1 MANAF
6 KLGRAVNTPLGF
18 GNPDL
23 ITVADFDNDGA
34 GDVATA
40 SPAGSKF
47 QLGVFRNDGDQTF
60 TEATVRNDLPKQ
72 VALASADLN
81 GDGNADLVQASSDNQ
96 SATVLFGDG
105 TGSFPTRT
113 QVATTH
119 DPKAITIAD
128 MDGDGNRDLLVG
140 TNNRGGVNVFR
151 GDGQGG
157 FTEAAGLVEGVRR
170 TKALET
176 GDFNNDGVID
186 VIAHDDGR
194 VGTVQLLA
202 GDGQGG
208 FTLANTIDLTDGFSA
223 ARGLVVDDFDH
234 DGHLDW
240 AVGEQRPN
248 KIEIM
253 FGDGAGGVA
262 DRTEIATDAGPFDL
276 ELADFDRNGERDLAV
291 THRGSD
297 TVRLY
302 DGARDGSFTLAED
315 AAVNGDLDELVRSA
329 AGDLD
334 GDGFPDIALSN
345 NGDGGDLSVLE
356 NLAGRSLPDV
366 NVDLQWTKQIG
377 TDGQDKVIDTAVT
390 STGDLVVVSREK
402 IRSGD
407 DRVTVEKYDAQGNEV
422 WSRDFG
428 NSNTSVN
435 AVELDAQDN
444 IYFSGS
450 VELGQIGSLK
460 NHVST
465 LNSGTGNYN
474 GSDPYVAKFS
484 PTGEPQWFERFGSSD
499 VERSDVTDL
508 AVTSAGTVYV
518 SARAEG
524 PFTPSQ
530 SEPQPFNDIVVSAFS
545 SGGDLAWSRM
555 IGAGGNEKASKIALD
570 PSTGDLI
577 VAGRSDAAMS
587 SLAIGGGDDF
597 PPPPPFT
604 GQADDQHQ
612 GFLLR
617 LDPGAEGQVTAV
629 RQFELRQGADSIDG
643 LNVDGQ
649 GRVTVVGD
657 ASDEGLESGRGTPL
671 VNGIQIPYARR
682 FDSDFGDAW
691 TRQDNSRNDAF
702 IGQDG
707 HSDVTEGPGGFTYVS
722 GGTRAHTSV
731 YTDDG
736 RLLADVT
743 DAFFS
748 QADKPYDDGIS
759 TISADGMSLYVG
771 GGTTNAWAGPALGEK
786 DGWLARLDVSL
797 TEPSGADLD
806 VLSLNASELVGAMY
820 VAWFGRAPAQA
831 GADFWAGEIAR
842 AASSKTLGQTVKDIA
857 ESFRVGGEAKTAYPV
872 LDSAEPDP
880 VKLDAFVTDLYGNLF
895 DRAPSES
902 GLGFW
907 TGQIEQR
914 LATDQPI
921 GDIVF
926 DIVSGAQND
935 VMVDTD
941 GDGAGD
947 TRFNDAATALN
958 RIEVAAAHGERV
970 TQADFDRADSRDVVN
985 SVGTGT
991 ASRDAALEAVR
1002 DIAAGRS
1009 ADAAAWASDAAD
1021 PFMA

>member
-23 ITVADFDNDGA
+23 ITVADFDNDGD

-60 TEATVRNDLPKQ
+60 TEATLRNDLPKQ

-105 TGSFPTRT
+105 TGRFPTRT

-128 MDGDGNRDLLVG
+128 MDADGNRDLVIG
-140 TNNRGGVNVFR
+140 TNNRGGVNVFL

-157 FTEAAGLVEGVRR
+157 FTEAAGLVENVTR
-170 TKALET
+170 TTTVAT
-176 GDFNNDGVID
+176 GDFNNDGDLD
-186 VIAHDDGR
+186 VLAHGDGR
-194 VGTVQLLA
+194 FAFIQLLA

-208 FTLANTIDLTDGFSA
+208 FTIANTVDVPPESPRGRDLV
-223 ARGLVVDDFDH
+223 ARDFDD
-234 DGHLDW
+234 DGNLDW
-240 AVGEQRPN
+240 AIAKKNPDEVEVF
-248 KIEIM
+248 
-253 FGDGAGGVA
+253 FGDGQGRVA
-262 DRTEIATDAGPFDL
+262 RQSTFETDFGPTNL
-276 ELADFDRNGERDLAV
+276 QAADFNRDGQTDLAV
-291 THRGSD
+291 MHRDSD

-315 AAVNGDLDELVRSA
+315 AAVNGDLDELVLSA

-356 NLAGRSLPDV
+356 NLAGRGLPDV
-366 NVDLQWTKQIG
+366 NVDLQWTRQIG
-377 TDGQDKVIDTAVT
+377 TDAQDKVIDTAVT

-407 DRVTVEKYDAQGNEV
+407 DRVAVEKYDAQGNEV

-428 NSNTSVN
+428 NSYTSVN

-444 IYFSGS
+444 IYFTG
-450 VELGQIGSLK
+450 EIDLGQIGSLA
-460 NHVST
+460 NHFST
-465 LNSGTGNYN
+465 LNSGTGNFN

-484 PTGEPQWFERFGSSD
+484 SQGEQEFFERFGSPD
-499 VERSDVTDL
+499 VDGDVTDL
-508 AVTSAGTVYV
+508 AVRDDGTAYV
-518 SARAEG
+518 TARASG
-524 PFTPSQ
+524 PFTPAQ
-530 SEPQPFNDIVVSAFS
+530 TEPAPTNDVVVSAFS

-597 PPPPPFT
+597 TTTPPFS
-604 GQADDQHQ
+604 GQADNQHQ

-617 LDPGAEGQVTAV
+617 LDPGAEGRVTAV

-707 HSDVTEGPGGFTYVS
+707 HSDVTAGPGGFTYVS

-748 QADKPYDDGIS
+748 QADKPYDDGIT

-786 DGWLARLDVSL
+786 DGWLARLEISL
-797 TEPSGADLD
+797 TEPAGPDLD
-806 VLSLNASELVGAMY
+806 VLSLDTSELVGAMY
-820 VAWFGRAPAQA
+820 VAWFGRAPAQG

-872 LDSAEPDP
+872 LESAEPDP

-902 GLGFW
+902 GLAFW

-914 LATDQPI
+914 LAADQPI

-941 GDGAGD
+941 DDGAGD
-947 TRFNDAATALN
+947 ARFNDAATALN

-970 TQADFDRADSRDVVN
+970 TQADFDRADSLELIN
-985 SVGTGT
+985 SVATGT
-991 ASRDAALEAVR
+991 ASRDAALGAVR

-1009 ADAAAWASDAAD
+1009 ADVAALDSDAAD